1 MSPRCCCG
9 FTPPTLTPTLTASC
23 GSTCSRGR
31 GGGWASTR
39 TPSPGSPAPWSSP
52 AQRGEY
58 RLWEQLAVSVCS
70 HLTLE
75 ALRVEISV
83 QSSDPGSFGLTFLWH
98 DGFAAH
104 GALGREHPGHRML
117 ATSAFPVPLLQ
128 SYCYGFHLL
137 HFKNLIIAIQEF
149 N

>member
-1 MSPRCCCG
+1 M
-9 FTPPTLTPTLTASC
+9 
-23 GSTCSRGR
+23 
-31 GGGWASTR
+31 
-39 TPSPGSPAPWSSP
+39 
-52 AQRGEY
+52 
-58 RLWEQLAVSVCS
+58 SVCS

-104 GALGREHPGHRML
+104 GTLGREHPG
-117 ATSAFPVPLLQ
+117 TSHVSYFPVPLLQ

-137 HFKNLIIAIQEF
+137 HFKNLNIAIQEF